1 MLKHFLSRATMLAAV
16 AMLSVVSVSCS
27 DDEEPQEP
35 LPTPEVI
42 GMMVT
47 YEAQIDSAML
57 NFLDVSVE
65 YTDFDNRQVSA
76 PVEGKTWSK
85 MVAFERDNGGLPEYL
100 GIFLK
105 IAKKQSPVFEGEA
118 ARLEGFVDI
127 RSYSIMSDSS
137 VIQNA
142 ISSVGIPEKI
152 TFSADKL
159 DDYIERINGI
169 YTDYEVNLQYDE
181 HGKIILNP

>member
-1 MLKHFLSRATMLAAV
+1 M
-16 AMLSVVSVSCS
+16 
-27 DDEEPQEP
+27 
-35 LPTPEVI
+35 
-42 GMMVT
+42 
-47 YEAQIDSAML
+47 
-57 NFLDVSVE
+57 
-65 YTDFDNRQVSA
+65 
-76 PVEGKTWSK
+76 
-85 MVAFERDNGGLPEYL
+85 
-100 GIFLK
+100 K